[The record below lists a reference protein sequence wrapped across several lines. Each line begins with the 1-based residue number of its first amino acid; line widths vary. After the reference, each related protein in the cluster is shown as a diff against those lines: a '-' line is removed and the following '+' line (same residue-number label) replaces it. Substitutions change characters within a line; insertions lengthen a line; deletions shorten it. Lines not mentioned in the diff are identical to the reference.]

1 MVFGRSVV
9 RWPSPASQPR
19 LVTFDYET
27 FTTRNFGFVSHE
39 EQSRLRAGSVF
50 VAGVGG
56 MGGACLA
63 SLARAGV
70 GRLAFA
76 DIDVF
81 EVSNLNRQVFANLDT
96 VGGEKAAVSA
106 AAVAKIN
113 PQAEL
118 EVFGNEWTTRLPDI
132 AARYRVIVNGC
143 DDIAATVHLYRTA
156 REAGATVI
164 DAYASPLPSVTVV
177 RPVAPRPEERLRYPT
192 IDTAWDELVDEQK
205 RGAFRKEI
213 EYVMTHS
220 SSASHVDLKAAAEVA
235 AGKRSRMSFAPMVIT
250 AGNLMAYEAL
260 QLVMGRSTRTDHRGW
275 FFNPYGPRVERPL
288 PAPIAF
294 AKGLIVSRYLARMLA
309 R

>member
-1 MVFGRSVV
+1 VN
-9 RWPSPASQPR
+9 
-19 LVTFDYET
+19 FDYET

-39 EQSRLRAGSVF
+39 EQARLHAGGVF

-81 EVSNLNRQVFANLDT
+81 EVSNLNRQVFATLAT
-96 VGGEKAAVSA
+96 VGHEKAAASA
-106 AAVAKIN
+106 EAVKQIN
-113 PQAEL
+113 PQLEL
-118 EVFGNEWTTRLPDI
+118 EVFGAEWTARLPDI
-132 AARYRVIVNGC
+132 AKRYPIVVNGC
-143 DDIAATVHLYRTA
+143 DDIAATVHLYRIA
-156 REAGATVI
+156 RETGATVI

-177 RPVAPRPEERLRYPT
+177 RPQAPRPEERLAYPT
-192 IDTAWDELVDEQK
+192 RGTAWNELGEEQK
-205 RGAFRKEI
+205 RGAFLKEI

-220 SSASHVDLKAAAEVA
+220 SSASHVDLEVAAEMA

-260 QLVMGRSTRTDHRGW
+260 QLVMGRASHTDHRGW
-275 FFNPYGPRVERPL
+275 FFNPYGPKVERPL
-288 PAPIAF
+288 PLPIAV
-294 AKGLIVSRYLARMLA
+294 AKGFVVRRYLAKLMSQ
-309 R
+309 